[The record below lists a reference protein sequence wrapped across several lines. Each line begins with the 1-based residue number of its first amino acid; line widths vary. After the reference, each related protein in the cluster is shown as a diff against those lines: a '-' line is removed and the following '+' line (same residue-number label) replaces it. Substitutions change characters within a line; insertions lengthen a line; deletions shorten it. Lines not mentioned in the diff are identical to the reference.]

1 MRFFPTK
8 TTFLLALAVALGG
21 AGFSWAAVPAS
32 AVTTDQS
39 LRSAAQLTAQEYGG
53 PANLDIALPA
63 GAEPTR
69 LQGTLEP
76 SGPAVQVATVGVAE
90 RVAATD
96 LAAPT
101 AIDVPLTAED
111 LDGSN
116 LRVWLTA
123 GPDDQG
129 RCEQWQQFVTL
140 SEIVITYSD
149 PESSE
154 SVAAYLAGTPDRF
167 TVVVE
172 GGSDE
177 PTQQAALNAATTA
190 ARLFPST
197 TAVSLATIAPSEP
210 SMTNRV
216 LALRATEGP
225 SQLALTPAG
234 LTLTGDSSGF
244 DEAVRALGGPY
255 RELLSEPAASQ
266 LTAYG
271 LTANGETLTLSALG
285 VDALSISALGDVR
298 RSVTISQ
305 SAFPRPSDTY
315 TVELLG
321 AITAVAGG
329 TGRVNLLWEGQLLE
343 SIPMTDV
350 TDFAASLTIDP
361 TLMRREG
368 TLTVEVQYLPASGT
382 CAVGQLPA
390 RLDIDVE
397 RSTVIAQAGQA
408 MTGFEMFPQ
417 SLESTTAVAW
427 GAEPDAALSM
437 VQAGALLVG
446 LQRISDSPVVIDL
459 MSWSSFVA
467 AEIPGVAI
475 GLSED
480 EASQVN
486 TPLRL
491 APFRTIDADQQRFSA
506 EVNGSFAA
514 LQAYRDGERPLLTL
528 GGVGAEARTAEQ
540 AILDSMAADTAGFAT
555 FTGDVA
561 AAQPGQTP
569 FDFELGVL
577 ASQPEQ
583 VASRGPMQLWW
594 LWIALAGLAGALV
607 LGYLI
612 RRRS

>member
-1 MRFFPTK
+1 MHFFPTPIP
-8 TTFLLALAVALGG
+8 FLLVLAVALMG
-21 AGFSWAAVPAS
+21 AGFSLSAAPAS
-32 AVTTDQS
+32 AATTDQT
-39 LRSAAQLTAQEYGG
+39 LRSTAELTAQEYAG
-53 PANLDIALPA
+53 PASLDIALPA
-63 GAEPTR
+63 GSVPNR
-69 LQGTLEP
+69 LQGRLEP
-76 SGPAVQVATVGVAE
+76 SGPTVQAATVGVAE
-90 RVAATD
+90 RVAATE
-96 LAAPT
+96 LAGPT
-101 AIDVPLTAED
+101 AIDVALTTED
-111 LDGSN
+111 LNGSD
-116 LRVWLTA
+116 LRVWLAA
-123 GPDDQG
+123 GPDNQG

-140 SEIVITYSD
+140 SEIVITYDD
-149 PESSE
+149 PQSLD

-167 TVVVE
+167 TVVVD
-172 GGSDE
+172 GDSDE
-177 PTQQAALNAATTA
+177 PTHEAALNAATTA

-197 TAVSLATIAPSEP
+197 TAVAMATMAPSEP

-216 LALRATEGP
+216 LTLRATEGP
-225 SQLALTPAG
+225 SQLALTSTG
-234 LTLTGDSSGF
+234 LTLTGESAGF

-255 RELLSEPAASQ
+255 RALLSEPTASR
-266 LTAYG
+266 LTAEG
-271 LTANGETLTLSALG
+271 LTADGETLTMRALG
-285 VDALSISALGDVR
+285 VDALSITALGDVR

-305 SAFPRPSDTY
+305 SAFPRPSDSY
-315 TVELLG
+315 TIELLG

-329 TGRVNLLWEGQLLE
+329 TGRVNLLWDGQLLE

-397 RSTVIAQAGQA
+397 RSTVTAQAGQA
-408 MTGFEMFPQ
+408 LAGFDMFPQ
-417 SLESTTAVAW
+417 SLESTTAVSW
-427 GAEPDAALSM
+427 GAEEDPAVSM
-437 VQAGALLVG
+437 VQAGTLLVG
-446 LQRISDSPVVIDL
+446 LQRMSDSPVVVDL
-459 MSWSSFVA
+459 MPWSSFVA
-467 AEIPGVAI
+467 TETPGVAT

-480 EASQVN
+480 DASQIN

-491 APFRTIDADQQRFSA
+491 APFRTIDADQQSFSA

-514 LQAYRDGERPLLTL
+514 LQAYRDGERPLLAL

-540 AILDSMAADTAGFAT
+540 AILDSMTADTAGFAT
-555 FTGDVA
+555 FTGDVT
-561 AAQPGQTP
+561 AAQPGQAP

-583 VASRGPMQLWW
+583 VASRGPRQLWW
-594 LWIALAGLAGALV
+594 LWIALAGLAGALA